1 MSEPKQLAVAQYAK
15 LTVSDKAR
23 LMDDLFF
30 MMEYGTVNPQQSE
43 GPGQDFDADMV
54 QSIDVVLSHYGIQ
67 LTSEKDRPFGYRF
80 NDHKQDG
87 GPWWCRWSLG
97 AAKAPHLRENPFELR
112 CPNGCVSTVE
122 ADPDAAE
129 NRINISAVVRTLNA
143 LDVPTQEVDESG
155 GTYVIYLGHGVH
167 DEQEN
172 RWTHPMALGPCYRER
187 GGPLFGIEADLSY
200 GSNRRDADDTVT
212 VYEPYDQVDTA
223 KVAQDIAEL
232 YRTVT
237 AAT

>member
-1 MSEPKQLAVAQYAK
+1 MPEPKQLAVAQYAK

-30 MMEYGTVNPQQSE
+30 MMEYGTANPQQSE
-43 GPGQDFDADMV
+43 GPGQDFDANMV
-54 QSIDVVLSHYGIQ
+54 ADICTVLNGYSIQ
-67 LTSEKDRPFGYRF
+67 LTEEDDRPFGYRF

-87 GPWWCRWSLG
+87 GEWCRWSLG
-97 AAKAPHLRENPFELR
+97 AAKAPHLRENPFALR
-112 CPNGCVSTVE
+112 CHNGCVSSTVE
-122 ADPDAAE
+122 GDPDAAE

-155 GTYVIYLGHGVH
+155 GNYVVYLGHGVH

-172 RWTHPMALGPCYRER
+172 RWTHPMALGPCYKQN
-187 GGPLFGIEADLSY
+187 GHLYGIEGDLSY

-212 VYEPYDQVDTA
+212 VYEPYEAVDTA
-223 KVAQDIAEL
+223 KVAEDIAAL
-232 YRTVT
+232 YREVT
-237 AAT
+237 GA